1 MIYLLLFYK
10 PFHSSRIRIIN
21 EGTMIL
27 FFSICYMHS
36 GLADSITMESIV
48 FMLITALLLTS
59 LSIVLVGIFE
69 YQFGLLLFSL
79 INALIYIGSSIKM
92 NTTGVPVM
100 WADFNSGLFW
110 DVVWNM
116 YLKQNY
122 PYLILSFVIVV
133 LLFYFM
139 HTKKISILTFQT
151 RMRQVLIGGIGLVTI
166 LVLVGKVFVTTV
178 HSRSFEE
185 QGSLVYFISS
195 REVDAMSSSGILNQ
209 YSQEK
214 MEKIVKKYE
223 KEFSTKKNFGKDDE
237 TVITVLSE
245 SLADPKSFSGILW
258 KEDPMP
264 NFRKLQNASGGYLQ
278 STMFGGGT
286 TNVEFSV
293 LTGFNYSFFNQ
304 QINAFDYLNQNPER
318 NQSIAQYKDDS
329 IAVHTHLKTGY
340 HRNEVLPNL
349 GFSKFIGRED
359 LVKRNSGT
367 PNVYYTEGYLSDYS
381 LFNEV
386 LNEINSSTEKN
397 LLIHGLSMQNHYPYT
412 EEAKGKLENKD
423 VLISGNN
430 LNAEQKQLALYAR
443 GVKKTDGALGK
454 FIQSLEAMDRD
465 VTVIMYGD
473 HYPALDNSVYMKYP
487 VKDNENKLIND
498 HSTPYFVWKNHNR
511 KSENVSK
518 SVTPEGL
525 SALAMKEGNTKVP
538 VFYQFVDKLEK
549 VDKETSIHQE
559 MLEDYELIQYDML
572 EGAQYSKVLF
582 EK

>member
-1 MIYLLLFYK
+1 M
-10 PFHSSRIRIIN
+10 
-21 EGTMIL
+21 
-27 FFSICYMHS
+27 
-36 GLADSITMESIV
+36 ADSITMESIV

-122 PYLILSFVIVV
+122 PYIILSFVIVV

-151 RMRQVLIGGIGLVTI
+151 RMRQTLIGGIGLVTI

-178 HSRSFEE
+178 HSKSFEE

-223 KEFSTKKNFGKDDE
+223 EEFSTKKNFGKDDE

-245 SLADPKSFSGILW
+245 SLADPKSFSGISW

-304 QINAFDYLNQNPER
+304 QINAFDYLNQNTDK
-318 NQSIAQYKDDS
+318 NQSIAQYKNDS
-329 IAVHTHLKTGY
+329 IAVHTHLKAGY
-340 HRNEVLPNL
+340 HRDEVLPNL
-349 GFSKFIGRED
+349 GFSKFIGREE
-359 LVKRNSGT
+359 LLKMENKNSAI
-367 PNVYYTEGYLSDYS
+367 YYAEGYLSDYT
-381 LFNEV
+381 LFEQI
-386 LNEINSSTEKN
+386 LNELSSSTEKN
-397 LLIHGLSMQNHYPYT
+397 LLVHGLSMQNHYPYT
-412 EEAKGKLENKD
+412 EDLKGKLENKD

-443 GVKKTDGALGK
+443 GVKKTDEALGT
-454 FIQSLEAMDRD
+454 FIQSLEALDRN

-487 VKDNENKLIND
+487 VKSDENKLIND

-518 SVTPEGL
+518 TVTPEGL
-525 SALAMKEGNTKVP
+525 AVLAMKEGNTKVP
-538 VFYQFVDKLEK
+538 VFYQLVDQLEK
-549 VDKETSIHQE
+549 TDKETSIHQE

-572 EGAQYSKVLF
+572 EGEQYSKELF
-582 EK
+582 DK

>member
-1 MIYLLLFYK
+1 
-10 PFHSSRIRIIN
+10 
-21 EGTMIL
+21 MIL

-92 NTTGVPVM
+92 NTTSVPVM

-122 PYLILSFVIVV
+122 PYIILSFVIVV

-151 RMRQVLIGGIGLVTI
+151 RMRQILIGGIGLVTI

-223 KEFSTKKNFGKDDE
+223 EEFSTKKNFGKDDE

-245 SLADPKSFSGILW
+245 SLADPKSFSGISW

-293 LTGFNYSFFNQ
+293 LTGFSYSFFNQ
-304 QINAFDYLNQNPER
+304 QINAFDYMNQNTDK
-318 NQSIAQYKDDS
+318 NQSIAQYKNDS
-329 IAVHTHLKTGY
+329 IAVHTHLKAGY
-340 HRNEVLPNL
+340 HRDEVLPNL
-349 GFSKFIGRED
+349 GFSKFIGREE
-359 LVKRNSGT
+359 LLKMENKNSAI
-367 PNVYYTEGYLSDYS
+367 YYAEGYLSDYT
-381 LFNEV
+381 LFEQI
-386 LNEINSSTEKN
+386 LNELSSSTEKN
-397 LLIHGLSMQNHYPYT
+397 LLVHGLSMQNHYPYT
-412 EEAKGKLENKD
+412 EDLKGKLENKD

-443 GVKKTDGALGK
+443 GVKKTDEALGS
-454 FIQSLEAMDRD
+454 FIQSLEALDRN

-487 VKDNENKLIND
+487 VKSDENKLIND

-525 SALAMKEGNTKVP
+525 AVLAMKEGNTKVP

-549 VDKETSIHQE
+549 VNKETSIHQE

-572 EGAQYSKVLF
+572 EGKQYSKELF
-582 EK
+582 DK